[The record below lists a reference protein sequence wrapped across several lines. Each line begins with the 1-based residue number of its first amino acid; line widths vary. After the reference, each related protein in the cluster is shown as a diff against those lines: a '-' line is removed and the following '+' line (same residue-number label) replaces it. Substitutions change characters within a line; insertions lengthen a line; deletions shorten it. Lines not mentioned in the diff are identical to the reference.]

1 MGEHV
6 PKEDASAGGLVDDA
20 QFWEREHG
28 APILRRNAGFLPR
41 DSPLPDALRAR
52 ISAWPALCGADS
64 DELRVV
70 QGCCD
75 DEAALRIFERDAER
89 TFVHE
94 DYRQRMMGLLRR
106 VWPENRDYHQGEGY
120 VCSLLMLLFD
130 EETVMRMLLRLTR
143 ESRYTPG
150 YWRAAPE
157 PYVRDAMVYARLV
170 NERFPQARAHGA
182 CAKIGAQSETAC
194 CWRRW
199 ARCSSRHASCPRR
212 TPPSGSSASASTC
225 YHSRRSSTLWRR
237 ANPKARAVLL
247 RPNPRRSEANP
258 RHALP
263 PGISHRRFRLPLQ
276 VLPRAHREDLRQ
288 AARVQGE
295 PRARPLLMRAISHAS
310 ASALLAHGPLCT
322 TTRSPT
328 SMSSSRSYASISPSS
343 RTTTTTGSSS
353 LSSWRA
359 QRVST
364 SSSRRRTLGMRSRHA
379 ISVRSRHDHG
389 VGVCLGGEASR
400 GGGQGARGED
410 GAYARARG
418 GDGGGVE

>member
-1 MGEHV
+1 M

-41 DSPLPDALRAR
+41 DTPLSDALRAR

-94 DYRQRMMGLLRR
+94 DYRKRMMGLLRR
-106 VWPENRDYHQGEGY
+106 VWPENRDYHQGQGY

-130 EETVMRMLLRLTR
+130 EETVMRMLVRLTR
-143 ESRYTPG
+143 EPRYTPG

-170 NERFPQARAHGA
+170 NERFPQARGPTAPARKSARSLRPRAVGA
-182 CAKIGAQSETAC
+182 GGCTAPVGVCRTRGVRLEVVHRPLRPRAAIRGALRLCGGA
-194 CWRRW
+194 
-199 ARCSSRHASCPRR
+199 P
-212 TPPSGSSASASTC
+212 
-225 YHSRRSSTLWRR
+225 

-247 RPNPRRSEANP
+247 RHNARRSEADP
-258 RHALP
+258 RHAHP
-263 PGISHRRFRLPLQ
+263 PGVSHRGFCLPLQ

-295 PRARPLLMRAISHAS
+295 LRARSLLMRAIPRAD
-310 ASALLAHGPLCT
+310 ACALVAHGPLRT

-328 SMSSSRSYASISPSS
+328 SMSSSRSCASISPSS

-364 SSSRRRTLGMRSRHA
+364 SSSRRRTLGMRSWHA
-379 ISVRSRHDHG
+379 IPVRSRRNHG
-389 VGVCLGGEASR
+389 VGVCPGGEASR
-400 GGGQGARGED
+400 GGGQGA
-410 GAYARARG
+410 
-418 GDGGGVE
+418 

>member
-143 ESRYTPG
+143 EPRYTPG

-170 NERFPQARAHGA
+170 NERFPQARGPTAPARNSAHSLRPRVVGA
-182 CAKIGAQSETAC
+182 GGRAAPVGVRRARGIRLQVVHRPLRPRATIRGALRLCGGAPTRKPVPCYCAPIRGARRPILGTRTLQAFLTEGFVFLFKFSLALIEKTSDKLLAC
-194 CWRRW
+194 KV
-199 ARCSSRHASCPRR
+199 SCAP
-212 TPPSGSSASASTC
+212 G
-225 YHSRRSSTLWRR
+225 RSSC
-237 ANPKARAVLL
+237 APY
-247 RPNPRRSEANP
+247 
-258 RHALP
+258 HA
-263 PGISHRRFRLPLQ
+263 
-276 VLPRAHREDLRQ
+276 
-288 AARVQGE
+288 
-295 PRARPLLMRAISHAS
+295 
-310 ASALLAHGPLCT
+310 
-322 TTRSPT
+322 
-328 SMSSSRSYASISPSS
+328 
-343 RTTTTTGSSS
+343 
-353 LSSWRA
+353 
-359 QRVST
+359 
-364 SSSRRRTLGMRSRHA
+364 RTLVPWLPTGHCAQPLGYRRQCHLRDPAPRSRHLPGRPRRRE
-379 ISVRSRHDHG
+379 VLH
-389 VGVCLGGEASR
+389 
-400 GGGQGARGED
+400 
-410 GAYARARG
+410 
-418 GDGGGVE
+418 